1 MRTSIYRRLSTEL
14 LTREAVYLIVV
25 CQQLILGGR
34 MTHIRS
40 GEAPVPDFEDVVLRD
55 ENVRTLDVAV
65 QDHVLVH
72 VVNAVQQLL
81 HEAFDV

>member
-1 MRTSIYRRLSTEL
+1 
-14 LTREAVYLIVV
+14 
-25 CQQLILGGR
+25 